1 MRIDLDEAERLSAA
15 AHEGPWECDCAPG
28 YAANVF
34 AVRHPVSITVCEPSS
49 HHDAAFI
56 AHARTFVPA
65 AVARIRELE
74 AALAKYGA
82 HVGHHETGRGPACS
96 RRDGSECDCGLD
108 AALGRQ
114 R

>member
-1 MRIDLDEAERLSAA
+1 MTKLDLDEAERMFGDRMP
-15 AHEGPWECDCAPG
+15 AHE
-28 YAANVF
+28 
-34 AVRHPVSITVCEPSS
+34 
-49 HHDAAFI
+49 DADVV

-82 HVGHHETGRGPACS
+82 HIGYHETGRGPACS

>member
-1 MRIDLDEAERLSAA
+1 MRIDLDEAERLAKAA
-15 AHEGPWECDCAPG
+15 TEGPWRALDGGVRDASDNRIATAHIG
-28 YAANVF
+28 GSWDQRDAN
-34 AVRHPVSITVCEPSS
+34 
-49 HHDAAFI
+49 AAFI
-56 AHARTFVPA
+56 VHARTFVPA

-82 HVGHHETGRGPACS
+82 HIGHHETGRGPACS
-96 RRDGSECDCGLD
+96 RRDRSECDCGLD